1 MRCGCPI
8 TPRFGNIANMKLD
21 LLGSKHTLF
30 RLFYRLGFTPWDGHP
45 LAQSLRNLVEGTD
58 SQGSPA
64 LAAAAALELGCG
76 TGDTSIYLAKR
87 GWQVTAVDFV
97 PSALEKAR
105 AKARVENIAVN
116 FVHADVRHL
125 RQAGINGP
133 MQLIVDNGCVHNM
146 NDDDRDSYVREVSA
160 VAAPDARLL
169 IVAFVPG
176 GRFGVRGIDRSEM
189 ERRFASAWT
198 LVSAGEEQELDREKT
213 PTRYYLFQRAA

>member
-1 MRCGCPI
+1 
-8 TPRFGNIANMKLD
+8 
-21 LLGSKHTLF
+21 
-30 RLFYRLGFTPWDGHP
+30 
-45 LAQSLRNLVEGTD
+45 
-58 SQGSPA
+58 

-105 AKARVENIAVN
+105 AKARVDNITVN
-116 FVHADVRHL
+116 FIHADVRHL

-133 MQLIVDNGCVHNM
+133 MQLIVDNGCLHNM

-169 IVAFVPG
+169 IVAFIPG
-176 GRFGVRGIDRSEM
+176 GRFGVRGIDRTEM
-189 ERRFASAWT
+189 ERRFASGWT

>member
-1 MRCGCPI
+1 
-8 TPRFGNIANMKLD
+8 MKLD

-30 RLFYRLGFTPWDGHP
+30 RLFYRLGFTPWEGHP
-45 LAQSLRNLVEGTD
+45 LAQSLRNLVEGND

-64 LAAAAALELGCG
+64 LPAGTALELGCG
-76 TGDTSIYLAKR
+76 TGDTAIYLAKH

-97 PSALEKAR
+97 PTALEKAR
-105 AKARVENIAVN
+105 AKARVESANVN
-116 FVHADVRHL
+116 FLHADVRQL

-133 MQLIVDNGCVHNM
+133 LQLIVDNGCLHNM
-146 NDDDRDSYVREVSA
+146 NDGDRDSYVREVSA

-189 ERRFASAWT
+189 ERRFASGWT
-198 LVSAGEEQELDREKT
+198 LVSAGSEQELDREKT
-213 PTRYYLFQRAA
+213 PTRFYLFQRVA